1 MSFLEASQNTKSKS
15 FVLGIIPSRKI
26 TSMWGVCERLSAA
39 VSEFV
44 ALCLQTQMTL
54 ASDPKQIC
62 TYI

>member
-1 MSFLEASQNTKSKS
+1 MSFLEASQNTKSKII
-15 FVLGIIPSRKI
+15 VLGIILSRKI

-39 VSEFV
+39 VSEFL